1 MFFLMLMQHLL
12 RAGYVF
18 VENIL
23 LIPNDPVLNYISTW
37 LTLNTQCA
45 QDSVLWEIQCTLFNR
60 NRRDMLTWKKRA
72 KKKKR
77 ILEVRTILPFYYNAS
92 VAVITIPFLWNDLAL
107 TKLEI
112 SSSNHIPT
120 SETFSSMFH
129 FMWWWKPQ
137 RGVLRCFPPWPWF
150 SFLPLIYTLTGV
162 TRHIWKGLFPWND
175 LIDMLGF
182 DVWCLSKFYDSTFPC
197 ICLLSLQSVSERFAT
212 LRENCSHCIQ
222 VNKGVLYLLVVDNG
236 CIYSAEI

>member
-1 MFFLMLMQHLL
+1 MEVKEPVGGIVLGRWCGSQMVPGPQVSKGNQILIRFVSDEYFPSDPGFCIRYTLLHQVRNDSYTMFFLMLMQHLL

-92 VAVITIPFLWNDLAL
+92 VAVITIPFLWNDLA
-107 TKLEI
+107 
-112 SSSNHIPT
+112 
-120 SETFSSMFH
+120 
-129 FMWWWKPQ
+129 
-137 RGVLRCFPPWPWF
+137 
-150 SFLPLIYTLTGV
+150 TL
-162 TRHIWKGLFPWND
+162 
-175 LIDMLGF
+175 
-182 DVWCLSKFYDSTFPC
+182 
-197 ICLLSLQSVSERFAT
+197 
-212 LRENCSHCIQ
+212 
-222 VNKGVLYLLVVDNG
+222 NG
-236 CIYSAEI
+236 TY